1 MFISLSGERFHVL
14 LHGALGAWVI
24 SYDFYGMPVYLDK
37 QHLERS
43 ERIEAPEEY
52 VANRKREMTD
62 AQRKRYDLLKPV
74 LEDSRCITDSGYRQE
89 CFRRIILAHNT
100 SKRRLERLYYSYL
113 AHGCLTQ
120 SKPRESRRR
129 KDFDDAIRKY
139 YFTAKRNSLRTA
151 YELFILEHYTNN
163 GDVQKDTP
171 SWAAFKHYYYRHW
184 GQDKQ
189 KDISRNGL
197 TDYQRNNRP
206 LYSSAMQYRDCLGC
220 YQIDETP
227 GDIYLVSKW
236 DRCSVIGRPNV
247 YLAVDTA
254 SGLIAGLYVG
264 LEAGERAVA
273 SCLANCCAD
282 KVVYCQKY
290 GIEIDPA
297 DWPSR
302 GLPSEIISDRGNEFT
317 GDQMDEMCLCYGIDC
332 QTLPPFRAEEKPL
345 VERAMGLIQ
354 DSYKSVLRGRGVI
367 GEDVAE
373 RWSTD
378 YRKQAILTLDE
389 YTAIVIHCVVALNK
403 GRVLS
408 DIGHLPVDAP
418 NTPARL
424 WGWML
429 ENGKSNLLE
438 VDEREVYLRSLPREK
453 TKVTRKGIIFNGM
466 RYLPERG
473 TELTIGESIEFA
485 YDVADSSVI
494 YALRADRRL
503 LPCYL
508 AQSNSRYKGYDHS
521 DVSVMHRQEA
531 EQERD
536 ARQDEFVIRV
546 KMHDEIQKIVQQAE
560 DQREAYKDVSDISQN
575 REWERSRLT

>member
-89 CFRRIILAHNT
+89 CFKRIILAHNT

-236 DRCSVIGRPNV
+236 DRSSVIGRPNI

-273 SCLANCCAD
+273 SCLANAVQIRLSIVRSMEL
-282 KVVYCQKY
+282 KS
-290 GIEIDPA
+290 I
-297 DWPSR
+297 
-302 GLPSEIISDRGNEFT
+302 LLT
-317 GDQMDEMCLCYGIDC
+317 GPVEV
-332 QTLPPFRAEEKPL
+332 FR
-345 VERAMGLIQ
+345 
-354 DSYKSVLRGRGVI
+354 
-367 GEDVAE
+367 
-373 RWSTD
+373 
-378 YRKQAILTLDE
+378 
-389 YTAIVIHCVVALNK
+389 
-403 GRVLS
+403 
-408 DIGHLPVDAP
+408 
-418 NTPARL
+418 
-424 WGWML
+424 
-429 ENGKSNLLE
+429 
-438 VDEREVYLRSLPREK
+438 LRSS
-453 TKVTRKGIIFNGM
+453 VTGGMSLQVIKWMRCVFATVSTARRFLHFGQKKSRWWNG
-466 RYLPERG
+466 RW
-473 TELTIGESIEFA
+473 
-485 YDVADSSVI
+485 V
-494 YALRADRRL
+494 
-503 LPCYL
+503 
-508 AQSNSRYKGYDHS
+508 
-521 DVSVMHRQEA
+521 
-531 EQERD
+531 
-536 ARQDEFVIRV
+536 
-546 KMHDEIQKIVQQAE
+546 
-560 DQREAYKDVSDISQN
+560 
-575 REWERSRLT
+575 